1 MELVAVAL
9 AFVAGLSDLVS
20 GSIPLAVKMKEEW
33 ERYIIGFAAGVILGV
48 FFFEMLGDIDVAHT
62 YLFVAL
68 GFFTFYLLSKF
79 VMLHSCHHGEC
90 KSHNKAG
97 WVTVLGMASDNIID
111 GVGIAVGYAISP
123 FTGVLIALAVI
134 MHEIPQGIS
143 SGLIL
148 KRSGFKRNAVI
159 GAAAFQGVLYP
170 IGAAL
175 GSFIPVVM
183 HPAVLAFVAGD
194 FLYIGASDLLPDA
207 HEKFNWKVVG
217 CVLLGA
223 LAFLLI
229 ETFFKA
235 G

>member
-9 AFVAGLSDLVS
+9 AFIAGLSDLVS
-20 GSIPLAVKMKEEW
+20 GSIPLFVKLKEEW
-33 ERYIIGFAAGVILGV
+33 ERYIIGFAAGSVLGV
-48 FFFEMLGDIDVAHT
+48 FFFEMLGDIDVAHNF
-62 YLFVAL
+62 LFVAL
-68 GFFTFYLLSKF
+68 GFFSFYVLSKF

-90 KSHNKAG
+90 EGKHKAG

-111 GVGIAVGYAISP
+111 GVGIAVGYALSP
-123 FTGVLIALAVI
+123 LTGVLIALAVV
-134 MHEIPQGIS
+134 MHEVPQGIS

-148 KRSGFKRNAVI
+148 KRSGFKTRAVVGI
-159 GAAAFQGVLYP
+159 AAFQGALYP

-175 GSFIPVVM
+175 AGFIPVVM

-207 HEKFNWKVVG
+207 HEKFDWKVVG
-217 CVLLGA
+217 CVILGA
-223 LAFLLI
+223 LAFFLI